1 MTKKKFFVLVMLI
14 FMIAIAGVAYMVD
27 KMNDIQVTI
36 VKEMENGE
44 TVEVSE
50 AAEQAARQEAAQ
62 AEAEAAVLEEM
73 EAEPEI
79 AELYGQVTEI
89 TDEYVMILTEGLGDV
104 KVMLTEDTVIEGM
117 EAIEIGQTAKVLY
130 TGMMTRSLPPQI
142 TALLIGVYTVSGE
155 VTAAGEGTVTITGEN
170 GEVILT
176 LPEGAAAPAVG
187 EAVTAYTTGVST
199 MSIPPQMNA
208 VVIETVDSVG

>member
-14 FMIAIAGVAYMVD
+14 FMIAIAAVAYMVD
-27 KMNDIQVTI
+27 KMSVVQETI
-36 VKEMENGE
+36 VKEAENSE
-44 TVEVSE
+44 TAEVTE
-50 AAEQAARQEAAQ
+50 DAAQ
-62 AEAEAAVLEEM
+62 AAEAALLEEA

-79 AELYGQVTEI
+79 VELYGQITEI

-104 KVMLTEDTVIEGM
+104 KVLLTEDTVIEGV

-155 VTAAGEGTVTITGEN
+155 VTAIGEGSVTITGEN

-187 EAVTAYTTGVST
+187 DAVTAYTTGVST

-208 VVIETVDSVG
+208 VKVETMDSVG

>member
-14 FMIAIAGVAYMVD
+14 FMIAIAAVAYMVD
-27 KMNDIQVTI
+27 KMSVVQETI
-36 VKEMENGE
+36 VKEAENGE
-44 TVEVSE
+44 TAEVTE
-50 AAEQAARQEAAQ
+50 VTEDAAQ
-62 AEAEAAVLEEM
+62 AAEAALLEEA
-73 EAEPEI
+73 EDEPEI
-79 AELYGQVTEI
+79 VELYGQITEI

-104 KVMLTEDTVIEGM
+104 KVLLTEDTVIEGV

-155 VTAAGEGTVTITGEN
+155 VTAISEGSVTITGEN

-187 EAVTAYTTGVST
+187 DAVTAYTTGVST

-208 VVIETVDSVG
+208 VKVETMDSVG

>member
-14 FMIAIAGVAYMVD
+14 FMIAIAAVAYMVD
-27 KMNDIQVTI
+27 KMSVVQETI
-36 VKEMENGE
+36 VKEAENSE
-44 TVEVSE
+44 TAEVIE
-50 AAEQAARQEAAQ
+50 VTEDAAQ
-62 AEAEAAVLEEM
+62 AAEAALLEEA

-79 AELYGQVTEI
+79 VELYGQITEI

-104 KVMLTEDTVIEGM
+104 KVLLTEDTVIEGV

-155 VTAAGEGTVTITGEN
+155 VTAISEGSVTITGEN

-187 EAVTAYTTGVST
+187 DAVTAYTTGVST
-199 MSIPPQMNA
+199 ISIPPQMNA
-208 VVIETVDSVG
+208 VKVETMDSVG

>member
-1 MTKKKFFVLVMLI
+1 MTKKKFLVLVMLI
-14 FMIAIAGVAYMVD
+14 FMIAIAAVAYMVD
-27 KMNDIQVTI
+27 KMSAVQETI
-36 VKEMENGE
+36 VKEAENSE
-44 TVEVSE
+44 TAEVIE
-50 AAEQAARQEAAQ
+50 VTEDAAQ
-62 AEAEAAVLEEM
+62 AAEAALLEEA

-79 AELYGQVTEI
+79 VELYGQITEI

-104 KVMLTEDTVIEGM
+104 KVLLTEDTVIEGV

-142 TALLIGVYTVSGE
+142 MALLIGVYTVSGE
-155 VTAAGEGTVTITGEN
+155 VTAIGEGSVTITGEN

-187 EAVTAYTTGVST
+187 DAVTAYTTGVST

-208 VVIETVDSVG
+208 VKVETMDSVG

>member
-1 MTKKKFFVLVMLI
+1 MTKKKLFVLIMLI
-14 FMIAIAGVAYMVD
+14 FMIAIAGVAYMHD

-36 VKEMENGE
+36 VKELENGE
-44 TVEVSE
+44 MVEVSE
-50 AAEQAARQEAAQ
+50 AAEQAAAQETAEQGEAAQ
-62 AEAEAAVLEEM
+62 DEA

-79 AELYGQVTEI
+79 VELYGEIKEI
-89 TDEYVMILTEGLGDV
+89 TDEYVMVMADGLGEV
-104 KVMLTEDTVIEGM
+104 KVLLTEDTIIEGV
-117 EAIEIGQTAKVLY
+117 ETLELGQTAKVLY

-155 VTAAGEGTVTITGEN
+155 VTVSEAGSVTIVTEN

-187 EAVTAYTTGVST
+187 DAVTAYTTGVST

-208 VVIETVDSVG
+208 VKVETADSVG

>member
-14 FMIAIAGVAYMVD
+14 FMIAIAAVAYMVD
-27 KMNDIQVTI
+27 KMSVVQETI
-36 VKEMENGE
+36 VKEAENGE
-44 TVEVSE
+44 TAEVIE
-50 AAEQAARQEAAQ
+50 VTEDAAQ
-62 AEAEAAVLEEM
+62 AAEAALLEEA

-79 AELYGQVTEI
+79 VELYGQITEI

-104 KVMLTEDTVIEGM
+104 KVLLTEDTVIEGV

-142 TALLIGVYTVSGE
+142 MALLIGVYTVSGE
-155 VTAAGEGTVTITGEN
+155 VTAIGEGSVTITGEN

-187 EAVTAYTTGVST
+187 DAVTAYTTGVST

-208 VVIETVDSVG
+208 VAVEIMESVG

>member
-27 KMNDIQVTI
+27 KMSVVQETI
-36 VKEMENGE
+36 VKEAENSE
-44 TVEVSE
+44 TAEVIE
-50 AAEQAARQEAAQ
+50 VTEDAAHA
-62 AEAEAAVLEEM
+62 AEAALLEEA

-79 AELYGQVTEI
+79 VELYGQITEI

-104 KVMLTEDTVIEGM
+104 KVLLTEDTVIEGV

-155 VTAAGEGTVTITGEN
+155 VTAISEGSVTITGEN

-187 EAVTAYTTGVST
+187 DAVTAYTTGVST
-199 MSIPPQMNA
+199 MSNPPQMNA
-208 VVIETVDSVG
+208 VKVETMDSVG

>member
-1 MTKKKFFVLVMLI
+1 MTKKKLFVLIMLI
-14 FMIAIAGVAYMVD
+14 FMIAIAGVAYMHD
-27 KMNDIQVTI
+27 KMNDIQVMI
-36 VKEMENGE
+36 VKELENGE
-44 TVEVSE
+44 MVEVSE
-50 AAEQAARQEAAQ
+50 AAEQAAAQETAEQGETAQ
-62 AEAEAAVLEEM
+62 DEA

-79 AELYGQVTEI
+79 VELYGEIKEI
-89 TDEYVMILTEGLGDV
+89 TDEYVMVMTDSLGEV
-104 KVMLTEDTVIEGM
+104 QVLLTEDTIIEGV
-117 EAIEIGQTAKVLY
+117 ETLELGQTAKVLY

-155 VTAAGEGTVTITGEN
+155 VTVSEAGSVTIVTEN

-187 EAVTAYTTGVST
+187 DAVTAYTTGVST

-208 VVIETVDSVG
+208 VKVETADSVG

>member
-27 KMNDIQVTI
+27 KMSVVQETI
-36 VKEMENGE
+36 VKEAENGE
-44 TVEVSE
+44 TAEVTE
-50 AAEQAARQEAAQ
+50 DAAQ
-62 AEAEAAVLEEM
+62 AAEAALLEEA
-73 EAEPEI
+73 EDEPEI
-79 AELYGQVTEI
+79 VELYGQITEI

-104 KVMLTEDTVIEGM
+104 KVLLTEDTVIEGV

-155 VTAAGEGTVTITGEN
+155 VTAIGEGSVTITGEN

-187 EAVTAYTTGVST
+187 DAVTAYTTGVST

-208 VVIETVDSVG
+208 VKVETMDSVG

>member
-27 KMNDIQVTI
+27 KMSVVQETI
-36 VKEMENGE
+36 VKEAENSE
-44 TVEVSE
+44 TAEVTE
-50 AAEQAARQEAAQ
+50 VTENATQA
-62 AEAEAAVLEEM
+62 AEAALLEEA

-79 AELYGQVTEI
+79 VELYGQITEI
-89 TDEYVMILTEGLGDV
+89 TDEYVMILPEGLGDV
-104 KVMLTEDTVIEGM
+104 KVLLTEDTVIEGV

-155 VTAAGEGTVTITGEN
+155 VTAISEGSVTITGEN

-187 EAVTAYTTGVST
+187 DAVTAYTTGVST

-208 VVIETVDSVG
+208 VKVETMDSVG